1 MCCKFTVTAKLISC
15 NTFGIFPRIKYRQG
29 YEYSPVFLV
38 PVFLRISSLVFPFQ
52 ARIVSFATMRAA
64 SQIRH
69 IGLENLK
76 NYGNSFSNWRAQKR
90 CADIDIAP
98 LNS

>member
-1 MCCKFTVTAKLISC
+1 V
-15 NTFGIFPRIKYRQG
+15 FP
-29 YEYSPVFLV
+29 V
-38 PVFLRISSLVFPFQ
+38 PVFLRISSLVLPFP
-52 ARIVSFATMRAA
+52 AGIVSFATMRAV

-76 NYGNSFSNWRAQKR
+76 IYGSSFSSSRAQKR

-98 LNS
+98 LNP